1 MHFASPT
8 YLRTAATALIMLL
21 AIAARAQDP
30 FYNAGLPRLGFE
42 RDYMSVFAGYSV
54 GSTMLTNSFMNR
66 FYKGGFI
73 TNELKSEAIKRQ
85 NPYNYLGASAEA
97 GYAWHW
103 RTGWGKKRTDT
114 IVEILLYIP
123 NKTPRRYQ
131 QHNVTY
137 RERFLLNAGFSTDA
151 FRMVFEGNRPF
162 LGDTIDLNK
171 TRFTS
176 LRFQELHYGIDF
188 YNNRW
193 PVSFGVGIS
202 LLNGQNFS
210 RAYVKDGFVYTEP
223 LLNYIDVRA
232 NAQWQQSDTAQSGW
246 GVTNGLGASMSLS
259 LNYQFQDVFKV
270 ETQLRDLGAIRWNS
284 HTLNYER
291 DSLIHFTGIDIS
303 NAVIDPESVDG
314 LPEIDS
320 ITGVARKGD
329 LTTWL
334 PAAYFVRVSSVMK
347 NYHSLQWGWTIQGW
361 TATGWYSNKPSAQHT
376 FWGAY
381 QMGARLRAQA
391 GVAFGGFARFQTP
404 AELAVSFKHVHLQAG
419 TPNLIA
425 WLAPGNT
432 TGQGVWI
439 SLGYQFGNP

>member
-1 MHFASPT
+1 MSAVF
-8 YLRTAATALIMLL
+8 LMLL
-21 AIAARAQDP
+21 CLPAHSQEA

-42 RDYMSVFAGYSV
+42 RDYMTVFGGYSA

-73 TNELKSEAIKRQ
+73 DNDLKAEARERQ
-85 NPYNYLGASAEA
+85 NQYNYLGGSAEA

-162 LGDTIDLNK
+162 YGDTIDLNK

-188 YNNRW
+188 YNDRW
-193 PVSFGVGIS
+193 PVSFGVGVS
-202 LLNGQNFS
+202 LLNGQNF
-210 RAYVKDGFVYTEP
+210 AQVNLKDGYVFTDP
-223 LLNYIDVRA
+223 LLSFINVRA
-232 NAQWQQSDTAQSGW
+232 NALWQQSDTAQTGW
-246 GVTNGLGASMSLS
+246 GVTNGLGASLTLK

-270 ETQLRDLGAIRWNS
+270 ETQLTDLGAIRWNDKS
-284 HTLNYER
+284 MTYQRDTLIN
-291 DSLIHFTGIDIS
+291 FTGIDIS
-303 NAVIDPESVDG
+303 NAIIDPESVDG
-314 LPEIDS
+314 LPEVDS
-320 ITGVARKGD
+320 LTGLAQKGGI
-329 LTTWL
+329 TTWI
-334 PAAYFVRVSSVMK
+334 PAAYMVRVSSVMK
-347 NYHSLQWGWTIQGW
+347 NYHSLQWGWTMQGW
-361 TATGWYSNKPSAQHT
+361 TTTGWYSDKPSAQHT
-376 FWGAY
+376 LWGAY
-381 QMGARLRAQA
+381 QMGARLRAQG

-404 AELAVSFKHVHLQAG
+404 AEVALSFKHVHLQAG
-419 TPNLIA
+419 TPNLLA
-425 WLAPGNT
+425 WVAPGKT
-432 TGQGVWI
+432 TGQGFWI
-439 SLGYQFGNP
+439 SLGYQFGNH